1 MTALDIE
8 FESVWLCDVKGSD
21 TKLQEKQRRIER
33 FEQIKEG
40 LEMKRTNEQGTVAV
54 GVRMERKV
62 GRR

>member
-8 FESVWLCDVKGSD
+8 FESVWLCDVKWSD

-40 LEMKRTNEQGTVAV
+40 LEMKRRNEQGTVAV

-62 GRR
+62 GKR